1 MYTNIDTNH
10 GTSQVVEWIE
20 EYHEGLPTDS
30 PTEAVKEALKLD
42 MHNKISEFEESSFE
56 QLSGCAMGTPAA
68 CIYATIYYAYHER
81 KTLLPKYKNNILFF
95 KIFIE
100 DIFGIWIPSDK
111 PNAWKNFK

>member
-1 MYTNIDTNH
+1 MYTNIDTDH

-56 QLSGCAMGTPAA
+56 QLKRRHGG
-68 CIYATIYYAYHER
+68 R
-81 KTLLPKYKNNILFF
+81 
-95 KIFIE
+95 
-100 DIFGIWIPSDK
+100 
-111 PNAWKNFK
+111 PNQ